1 MITLPKLS
9 DITKRKG
16 ITWADIEEMSAPG
29 NDKKI
34 KPIETIYNGYRFRS
48 RLEARWAVF
57 FDALGV
63 DYEYEPEGFN
73 LPNGG
78 RYLPD
83 FRVKC
88 YGKRGVCREPKTME
102 DTRTCGLCYSCK
114 YRGEDDM
121 YSYQYDCTNDA
132 LKRDEYGSVN
142 CAKVDEDLNG
152 MCVKCDGFR
161 LDVGDPF
168 NLYIEVKG
176 FMTDYDAA
184 RIRDFAETNP
194 VLVVGN
200 IPRDFRSIEWGDGM
214 NGTNVYPFNY
224 DTIDGDYFGAYPAAH
239 NGHFYLMGADS
250 NYINKRDIDGIDKAF
265 AKARQARFEHG
276 ETPKI

>member
-1 MITLPKLS
+1 MIILPKLS

-16 ITWADIEEMSAPG
+16 ITWADIEEMPAPS
-29 NDKKI
+29 NKKI

-63 DYEYEPEGFN
+63 EYEYEPEGFN

-88 YGKRGVCREPKTME
+88 YGKRGVCREPKTMS
-102 DTRTCGLCYSCK
+102 DANGYCGLCYACK
-114 YRGEDDM
+114 YGDGDM
-121 YSYQYDCTNDA
+121 YAWQAYCENTDAKHDDYGGVAGVKIDHDCKD
-132 LKRDEYGSVN
+132 R
-142 CAKVDEDLNG
+142 
-152 MCVKCDGFR
+152 CVKCDHFA
-161 LDVGDPF
+161 LDTGDPF
-168 NLYIEVKG
+168 YLYIEVKG
-176 FMTDYDAA
+176 FMTDYDAE

-200 IPRDFRSIEWGDGM
+200 IPRDFRNIEWGDGM

-250 NYINKRDIDGIDKAF
+250 NYINKCDIDGINKAF

>member
-1 MITLPKLS
+1 M
-9 DITKRKG
+9 G
-16 ITWADIEEMSAPG
+16 IKA
-29 NDKKI
+29 
-34 KPIETIYNGYRFRS
+34 IETIYNGYRFRS

-88 YGKRGVCREPKTME
+88 YGKRGVCREPKTMS
-102 DTRTCGLCYSCK
+102 DARSYGLCYAC
-114 YRGEDDM
+114 RFGDED
-121 YSYQYDCTNDA
+121 SYAWQIDCYNKD
-132 LKRDEYGSVN
+132 LKRDDYGG
-142 CAKVDEDLNG
+142 VDGARIDGDANNI
-152 MCVKCDGFR
+152 CVKCDGFK
-161 LDVGDPF
+161 LDTGDPF
-168 NLYIEVKG
+168 DLYVEVKG
-176 FMTDYDAA
+176 FMTDYDAR
-184 RIRDFAETNP
+184 RIKDFAEMYP

-200 IPRDFRSIEWGDGM
+200 IPHNFRSIEWGDGM

-250 NYINKRDIDGIDKAF
+250 NYINTCDIDGIDKAF
-265 AKARQARFEHG
+265 AKARQARFEYG
-276 ETPKI
+276 EKPKI